1 MRVVFKGRPLTFKG
15 SDLLKILA
23 ECIFQ
28 KMTELENTVSF
39 TDTSFDLS
47 WFSGHAGGVGANV
60 RALLE
65 LCSNAAYDLHHDT
78 HEHIQDRDVRH
89 EHEDEEHSSHHP
101 AFSPYLMDQMSFQSA
116 RVD

>member
-1 MRVVFKGRPLTFKG
+1 MRVVLKGRPLTFKG

-89 EHEDEEHSSHHP
+89 EHENEENSGHDPGLRLH
-101 AFSPYLMDQMSFQSA
+101 LVGQMQFEN
-116 RVD
+116 VEME